1 MWLLL
6 ETHLITTLY
15 VSIVLMIIYV
25 RYLIIDKSTVKE
37 KIVRTIYVGIA
48 AIICIVLGFR
58 FLTEMLNQLG
68 AGYLVVSNTTNDL
81 G

>member
-25 RYLIIDKSTVKE
+25 RYLIVDKGTVKE
-37 KIVRTIYVGIA
+37 KLDRTIYVGIA
-48 AIICIVLGFR
+48 AVMCIILSFE

>member
-15 VSIVLMIIYV
+15 ISIVLMIIYV
-25 RYLIIDKSTVKE
+25 RYLIIDKNTVKE
-37 KIVRTIYVGIA
+37 KVVRTIYVGIA
-48 AIICIVLGFR
+48 AVVCIILSFG

>member
-25 RYLIIDKSTVKE
+25 RYLIIDKNTVKE

-48 AIICIVLGFR
+48 AIICIVLSFK
-58 FLTEMLNQLG
+58 FLTEMLSQLG
-68 AGYLVVSNTTNDL
+68 ARYLVVSNTTNDL

>member
-25 RYLIIDKSTVKE
+25 RYLIVDKSTVKE
-37 KIVRTIYVGIA
+37 KIARTIYVGIA
-48 AIICIVLGFR
+48 AVMCLILSFE

>member
-25 RYLIIDKSTVKE
+25 RYLIVDKSTVKE
-37 KIVRTIYVGIA
+37 KIVRTIYIGIA
-48 AIICIVLGFR
+48 AII
-58 FLTEMLNQLG
+58 
-68 AGYLVVSNTTNDL
+68 
-81 G
+81 

>member
-25 RYLIIDKSTVKE
+25 RYLIIDKNTVKE

-48 AIICIVLGFR
+48 AIICIVLSFG
-58 FLTEMLNQLG
+58 FLTEMLSQLG
-68 AGYLVVSNTTNDL
+68 AGYLVVSNTTNYL